1 MFEYDPLDDLVAFGV
16 ADLDGEAGGV
26 LNNEE
31 DLQLAAEALAPDTSA
46 GLVVWAHRWAARVA
60 QAIRA
65 AGGQIIAGER
75 VPEAIVGQA
84 WPAARPADEGSRRTG
99 EEDQAM
105 LLRPFVRN
113 GRPGLIGTMART
125 TVVVGTGAG
134 AGGGLTRR
142 QQATAQPAARRPT
155 APAQLP
161 TQLKELAALKEP
173 GVLTD
178 EEFTAQKAHIL
189 EP

>member
-1 MFEYDPLDDLVAFGV
+1 MAFGV

-31 DLQLAAEALAPDTSA
+31 VLQLAAEALAPDTSA

-84 WPAARPADEGSRRTG
+84 WPAARPADEGSRRIG

-125 TVVVGTGAG
+125 TGWSGR
-134 AGGGLTRR
+134 GLG
-142 QQATAQPAARRPT
+142 
-155 APAQLP
+155 
-161 TQLKELAALKEP
+161 LAVA
-173 GVLTD
+173 
-178 EEFTAQKAHIL
+178 
-189 EP
+189 